1 MGCASGNGTDS
12 LARGGPF
19 GARVMGRRCELWLAE
34 SQLDM
39 DGKYDRIDKTI
50 TGESSHSE
58 GRQRRQSR
66 SPHSPPT
73 AFGFAE
79 RLLP

>member
-1 MGCASGNGTDS
+1 MGGASGNDIDN

-19 GARVMGRRCELWLAE
+19 GARVTERGCKLWLAG

-39 DGKYDRIDKTI
+39 DRKYGRIDKNI

-58 GRQRRQSR
+58 DRQRRQSR